1 MGMRYTV
8 LAPLTVRPN
17 SEYAVAVSMHDGDK
31 DTTVHLELVSRD
43 DGVNRTYSQDVVVPP
58 NSSRTARLQVG
69 ELGTGKIVLSARGGE
84 GDGRWFNST
93 ELTLGTK
100 NASLFIQTDKAQY
113 KPGQGVR
120 IRVLALDPRLRPTV
134 QAPLEIYITDG
145 KGNRIKQWASEHT
158 RSGIWSTVLQL
169 SEQPV
174 LGDWTVTASLAG
186 SPKVNKVFS
195 VAEYVLPTFETSVKA
210 PSAVAFKHG
219 KIVVTVNAKYTYGKP
234 VAGKATVKAALP
246 YYYVYDYDNMGPV
259 PIFGGVADVN
269 ATTTTTTTTTTTPR
283 PPRPSH
289 IEKTVPIDGTATVEF
304 DITEELKMKDSVY
317 WNQVQ
322 FEAWVVEGLT
332 GRRQNASGSAST
344 QVRKND
350 FDLEFVDSPHQFS
363 AGELVIVKVKV
374 ADLDGAP
381 VQDDKNPVKLEIR
394 RGWSDNQT
402 ATVAEKKLP
411 SNGIVS
417 FEIETK
423 KDVDNYQLVATYKE
437 SDTHHYMHLKRQE
450 RESEED
456 LHADVSKETV
466 KVGDEVEVR
475 VKSTQALQKVTLLVI
490 GPLGVREIQT
500 LSLQGE
506 AGKKEASARFTA
518 SDDMVPAS
526 RVLVHG
532 VKDNGELITDVTAF
546 KVTGFTPEVQ
556 VRVDPGRSEPG
567 RDVMLQVAAKPNA
580 TVALLAVDQSVLLL
594 KEANNVI
601 SLDDLRNERLSY
613 ESTTPSPWGSFGGP
627 GAESL
632 LGSWRGWDETPEE
645 SFKKAGLAYLTNA
658 KIPRKQQTCEYHD
671 QCVRLGDG
679 TPLGYFVTP
688 FLDFLDGIG
697 GFGGGVAFASAVGA
711 PGAPAMARPEMAI
724 RPMAASVGAGGAVA
738 AAPPRLRTLFPETWL
753 WQELDSGADGNVS
766 LKTVVP
772 DTITSWVISAFAV
785 DPVHGLG
792 LSNTTKVRLSRIKEK
807 IGTVT
812 TSFHDRFD
820 NEHIV
825 CLAADGVQALL
836 RLAEPPLFGDSR
848 RDRGG
853 AGPGLQLHGRAHDG
867 DRHDGQQ
874 ARRVRLRRTQNL
886 ATILVTERKRREA
899 DATSATRTV
908 EVPAQGSAG
917 VSFNITTKKV
927 GNVMLKV
934 TALAKDKAGDAVERP
949 LKVKAEGEPQY
960 RNKAIPIDLRKEKEF
975 KTTVKIDMPGMVPDS
990 DNVEVSAIGDILG
1003 PTTANLDSLIR
1014 MPYGCG
1020 EQNMLN
1026 FVPNIVISK
1035 YLKRTR
1041 RSTALVE
1048 SQARSFSEIG
1058 YQKEMTY
1065 RHKDGSFSA
1074 FGESDKS
1081 GSTWLTAFVAKS
1093 FEMARS
1099 ADLVQVEPRVVDEAL
1114 TWLAK
1119 QQAENGSFPE
1129 VGTVSHRDMQG
1140 GAAKGLALTA
1150 YVLTAFL
1157 QGQDSDSTYKHQD
1170 TVKKTLEYL
1179 VANLDGLD
1187 DPYSIAITTHA
1198 LHVAGHP
1205 AKDKAFKLL
1214 QDKASTEAGHRF
1226 WSKPVESDK
1235 DNPYWSQPNSVNV
1248 EMTAYALMT
1257 YVSRGLLDEA
1267 LPIMQWLVSQ
1277 RNSNGGF
1284 ASTQDTVVGLQA
1296 LASMAELISFPLGD
1310 MRVQFKYADAAAG
1323 DSKGPKEATMVVNSK
1338 TSMVFQKEELP
1349 RHVREVEVAADGA
1362 GFALAQVSW
1371 SFNEDTVGKHPLFNL
1386 KVDVDNNTATN
1397 LLALRVCSSFIGGRW
1412 GNESN
1417 MAVVEVTLPS
1427 GFTADEDALSDLKA
1441 NALVRRVETK
1451 DQDTVIVLYF
1461 DKMETKDYCVDVSA
1475 IRTHLVSN
1483 QKPVPVTVYDYYDQS
1498 RRARVFYEAPPA
1510 DLGDKQH

>member
-1 MGMRYTV
+1 MKAMHTAVWVLGAVLAVAAADEQSMRYTV

-658 KIPRKQQTCEYHD
+658 KIPRKQQTY
-671 QCVRLGDG
+671 
-679 TPLGYFVTP
+679 
-688 FLDFLDGIG
+688 GIG

-792 LSNTTKVRLSRIKEK
+792 LSNTTKLTVFRPFFASLSLPYSVIRGETVEVPVLVFNYMDEPTTA
-807 IGTVT
+807 TVT
-812 TSFHDRFD
+812 MDNKLGEFDFVEPKTS
-820 NEHIV
+820 
-825 CLAADGVQALL
+825 Q
-836 RLAEPPLFGDSR
+836 
-848 RDRGG
+848 
-853 AGPGLQLHGRAHDG
+853 
-867 DRHDGQQ
+867 
-874 ARRVRLRRTQNL
+874 
-886 ATILVTERKRREA
+886 RKRREA